1 MTLMAGKD
9 EEVASPVDRLDN
21 TSEAFG
27 INVSTE
33 KTKLMTSNTN
43 GISFHI
49 RINGEKLDEV
59 NSFKYIWAQSSKI
72 KVPMSRIART
82 TAAPGGGRLKT
93 IWNDKH
99 LSLTSTDQT
108 SALLYTLAWSS
119 QHCCTLSKPGHSG
132 HSEEIA
138 VGLAKTILQGT
149 AKESEEEDDKR
160 SVGRITSVDRVCHAL
175 REYENN

>member
-49 RINGEKLDEV
+49 RIN
-59 NSFKYIWAQSSKI
+59 S
-72 KVPMSRIART
+72 
-82 TAAPGGGRLKT
+82 
-93 IWNDKH
+93 
-99 LSLTSTDQT
+99 
-108 SALLYTLAWSS
+108 
-119 QHCCTLSKPGHSG
+119 
-132 HSEEIA
+132 
-138 VGLAKTILQGT
+138 
-149 AKESEEEDDKR
+149 
-160 SVGRITSVDRVCHAL
+160 
-175 REYENN
+175 

>member
-82 TAAPGGGRLKT
+82 TAALGRLKT

-99 LSLTSTDQT
+99 LSLTSKIKRMR
-108 SALLYTLAWSS
+108 SYIPWFS
-119 QHCCTLSKPGHSG
+119 QYCCTLSKPGHWQRTFWRNCSRACQDNFTG
-132 HSEEIA
+132 NSA
-138 VGLAKTILQGT
+138 RKVKKRTT
-149 AKESEEEDDKR
+149 KE
-160 SVGRITSVDRVCHAL
+160 AL
-175 REYENN
+175 GE

>member
-21 TSEAFG
+21 TSEALG

-33 KTKLMTSNTN
+33 KTKLMTSSTN

-82 TAAPGGGRLKT
+82 TAAPGRLKT

-108 SALLYTLAWSS
+108 SALLYTLAWLS

-132 HSEEIA
+132 HSDEIA

>member
-1 MTLMAGKD
+1 MTLMAGKE

-49 RINGEKLDEV
+49 RINGEKYDEV

-82 TAAPGGGRLKT
+82 V
-93 IWNDKH
+93 
-99 LSLTSTDQT
+99 QQ
-108 SALLYTLAWSS
+108 
-119 QHCCTLSKPGHSG
+119 QH
-132 HSEEIA
+132 
-138 VGLAKTILQGT
+138 
-149 AKESEEEDDKR
+149 
-160 SVGRITSVDRVCHAL
+160 
-175 REYENN
+175 

>member
-1 MTLMAGKD
+1 MAGKD

-82 TAAPGGGRLKT
+82 TAALGRLKT
-93 IWNDKH
+93 IWNNKQ
-99 LSLTSTDQT
+99 LSLTSKIKRMR
-108 SALLYTLAWSS
+108 SYIPWLS
-119 QHCCTLSKPGHSG
+119 QYCCTLSKPGH
-132 HSEEIA
+132 
-138 VGLAKTILQGT
+138 
-149 AKESEEEDDKR
+149 
-160 SVGRITSVDRVCHAL
+160 
-175 REYENN
+175 